1 MTIMFCLWFIYFNY
15 SIKKKFEFQICQKAI
30 AERLASAAISDC
42 DLLESGNKEVLMC
55 QVEQLQTR
63 LDHVRS
69 QMAVLEL
76 MFEQSAAQTDK

>member
-1 MTIMFCLWFIYFNY
+1 MNNDYLNDVMFLIFINY
-15 SIKKKFEFQICQKAI
+15 QICQKAI
-30 AERLASAAISDC
+30 AERLASAVISDC
-42 DLLESGNKEVLMC
+42 DLLEPENKESLMC

>member
-1 MTIMFCLWFIYFNY
+1 
-15 SIKKKFEFQICQKAI
+15 
-30 AERLASAAISDC
+30 
-42 DLLESGNKEVLMC
+42 MC

-76 MFEQSAAQTDK
+76 MFEQSASQTDK

>member
-1 MTIMFCLWFIYFNY
+1 MEHLP
-15 SIKKKFEFQICQKAI
+15 
-30 AERLASAAISDC
+30 SAAISDR
-42 DLLESGNKEVLMC
+42 DLLESGDKEMLMC

>member
-1 MTIMFCLWFIYFNY
+1 M
-15 SIKKKFEFQICQKAI
+15 
-30 AERLASAAISDC
+30 AERLASVVISDC
-42 DLLESGNKEVLMC
+42 DLLEPENKEVLMC

-76 MFEQSAAQTDK
+76 MFEQSANQTDK

>member
-1 MTIMFCLWFIYFNY
+1 MIIDYIITQYFLLYNFIMNI
-15 SIKKKFEFQICQKAI
+15 QICQKAI
-30 AERLASAAISDC
+30 AERLASAVISDC
-42 DLLESGNKEVLMC
+42 NSLESGNKEVLMC
-55 QVEQLQTR
+55 QVEQLHTR